1 MWVRLVLTFDVM
13 PQNRSIVVLPSL
25 DSEGGGGVRLPTLVP
40 RNHLNLPPIPVL
52 ALRDVKMPHSV
63 VDQLVSASLNEMIDF
78 KVFLKNVHCTLSVLS
93 LITISLSKYK

>member
-1 MWVRLVLTFDVM
+1 MDEFFLLTFDVM
-13 PQNRSIVVLPSL
+13 PQNRSVVVLPPL

-63 VDQLVSASLNEMIDF
+63 VDQLVAASLN
-78 KVFLKNVHCTLSVLS
+78 V
-93 LITISLSKYK
+93 